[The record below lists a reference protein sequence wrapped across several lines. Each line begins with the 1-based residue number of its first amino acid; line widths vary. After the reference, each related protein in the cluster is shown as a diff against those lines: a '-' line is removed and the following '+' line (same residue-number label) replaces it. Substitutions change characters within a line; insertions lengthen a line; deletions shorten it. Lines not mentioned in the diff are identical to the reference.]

1 MHIDGGRLLEHRPG
15 IREHLHLAAGVAQT
29 LGSRRE
35 VGTVQRQ
42 QAFHDRLA
50 GQRVLDLGVDDV
62 DLVQFAGL
70 EIIDGIHRDITGA
83 LQGGSRGTVMEI
95 LHQTVVQI
103 IQSGT
108 VAEMDLRNV
117 YVTIASVEVS
127 ILRHFGREGALDVGD
142 AVLQLKI

>member
-1 MHIDGGRLLEHRPG
+1 MSFPEDRPHFRFVLFVCRKLLLLLHNKIRFPRL
-15 IREHLHLAAGVAQT
+15 
-29 LGSRRE
+29 
-35 VGTVQRQ
+35 
-42 QAFHDRLA
+42 
-50 GQRVLDLGVDDV
+50 
-62 DLVQFAGL
+62 
-70 EIIDGIHRDITGA
+70 
-83 LQGGSRGTVMEI
+83 MEI

-117 YVTIASVEVS
+117 NVTIASVEVS